1 MRFNA
6 PNPTSVNLT
15 VYPTYGSY
23 ADEPDPDSP
32 AEGRH
37 AALFGANIFWTEI
50 RLMLM
55 KMSAEEMVYR
65 YQ

>member
-1 MRFNA
+1 MSQTQTA
-6 PNPTSVNLT
+6 PQK
-15 VYPTYGSY
+15 
-23 ADEPDPDSP
+23 
-32 AEGRH
+32 GRH
-37 AALFGANIFWTEI
+37 AALFGANIFWTGI